1 MTSAT
6 SEQPIDVSKAA
17 VKGLLID
24 AYKRC
29 QAAEDEGARCV
40 SSYWGGY
47 IRALQHVLE
56 MEHE

>member
-1 MTSAT
+1 M
-6 SEQPIDVSKAA
+6 SEQQVDVSRNAI
-17 VKGLLID
+17 KGLLID

-40 SSYWGGY
+40 ASYWGGY

-56 MEHE
+56 MENE

>member
-1 MTSAT
+1 MTYAM
-6 SEQPIDVSKAA
+6 SEQQLDVSRKA

-40 SSYWGGY
+40 ASYWGGY

-56 MEHE
+56 MENE

>member
-6 SEQPIDVSKAA
+6 SELPIDVSRDAIKRC
-17 VKGLLID
+17 LID

-29 QAAEDEGARCV
+29 QTAEDEGARCV
-40 SSYWGGY
+40 SSYWNGY